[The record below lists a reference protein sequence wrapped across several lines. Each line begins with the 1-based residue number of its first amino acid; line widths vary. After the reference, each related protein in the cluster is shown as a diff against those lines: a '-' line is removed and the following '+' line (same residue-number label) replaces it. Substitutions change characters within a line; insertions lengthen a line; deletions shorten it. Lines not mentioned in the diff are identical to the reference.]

1 MADEIKKPI
10 KRLKEERNK
19 VLRKRY
25 NETSFQ
31 RYVQRNRVVPIY
43 PANKE
48 GK

>member
-1 MADEIKKPI
+1 MADEIKKPD

-25 NETSFQ
+25 NEISFQ
-31 RYVQRNRVVPIY
+31 RYVQRNKVVPIY
-43 PANKE
+43 PVKKE